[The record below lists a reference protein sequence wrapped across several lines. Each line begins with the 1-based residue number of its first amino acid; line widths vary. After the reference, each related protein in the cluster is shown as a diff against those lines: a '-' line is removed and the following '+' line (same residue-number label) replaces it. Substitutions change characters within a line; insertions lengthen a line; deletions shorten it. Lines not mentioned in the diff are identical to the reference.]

1 MTDHACACGRRHSPA
16 LRGGAAGLDDHH
28 IIPRAWQAAWR
39 PAEFAAPAGTPS
51 DVSLGLWDPET
62 VELAPTCHRN
72 VHIALAGMMR
82 LAHKIGAELTPDAP
96 SYALVERAARAL
108 VGRFGPEER
117 IALLAVTTWE
127 SHGGEVAFLFEHKL
141 WGIG

>member
-1 MTDHACACGRRHSPA
+1 MTDHLCTCGRRHSPA

-28 IIPRAWQAAWR
+28 VIPQAWQHAWR
-39 PAEFAAPAGTPS
+39 PAEFAAPPGTPE
-51 DVSLGLWDPET
+51 DVRLGLWDPET

-82 LAHKIGAELTPDAP
+82 LAAKIGDELDNGPD
-96 SYALVERAARAL
+96 YALVERAARAL
-108 VGRFGPEER
+108 HGRFGPEER
-117 IALLAVTTWE
+117 IALLAVSTWE